1 MMDERTA
8 APGKDEFDFKPAE
21 EPMPQCSAGHSR
33 KDAHVP
39 IHCMS
44 TLFAAWGGPEGGHA

>member
-21 EPMPQCSAGHSR
+21 EPMPQCSAGHCR
-33 KDAHVP
+33 KVAHVT

-44 TLFAAWGGPEGGHA
+44 TLFGAWGGPEGGHA